1 MKRRL
6 ILFVTILSLFLLVFT
21 TFFLI
26 KRDKESLEKKE
37 VKEETTK
44 YIIYL
49 PSSEIKEINLKR
61 ESFELRRVEEVIESF
76 ISELPTPFR
85 ETQILGVYRDKE
97 NVIYVSLSSSFA
109 SSQSA
114 KEEYLLLK
122 SFYLTLKENFTWIK
136 DVKILIDDKEVETLS
151 GHIIVYKSLSSSLE
165 DK

>member
-6 ILFVTILSLFLLVFT
+6 ILFVMILSLFFLVFT

-76 ISELPTPFR
+76 ISELPNPFR

>member
-1 MKRRL
+1 M
-6 ILFVTILSLFLLVFT
+6 ILSLFFLVFT

-76 ISELPTPFR
+76 ISELPNPFR